1 MKVYQYDG
9 GLAEVPMVE
18 VPMVEVPMVEVPM
31 IEAEHVLIIDFG
43 GGSSHTEPIDPEP
56 AILEA

>member
-9 GLAEVPMVE
+9 GLAE